1 MDYIKAVEQPYL
13 RDQYENV
20 EIGDRVNVHLRI
32 TEGSRERIQILRNGD
47 RT

>member
-32 TEGSRERIQILRNGD
+32 TRFANEFRF
-47 RT
+47 